1 MDASRNDLI
10 RELLGIFDT
19 VDNLRFDNMRLRDR
33 VAMLESTV
41 PGVTEIGALD
51 EHVMAYGREELVK
64 KAMPYWNEVKV
75 TVNDDDGEVV
85 GVESFED
92 WCSRHIRKSEIPS
105 WCSWDDFIEYFN
117 AELRSVYDKER
128 ESAIAELR
136 NEGE

>member
-41 PGVTEIGALD
+41 PGVTEIGAMD
-51 EHVMAYGREELVK
+51 ERVMAYGREEMVK
-64 KAMPYWNEVKV
+64 KVLSYWKDVKI
-75 TVNDDDGEVV
+75 TVNDEDGDVI
-85 GVESFED
+85 GVESLED
-92 WCSRHIRKSEIPS
+92 WCRRHIEKGKIPS
-105 WCSWDDFIEYFN
+105 WCSWDDFIDYFN
-117 AELRSVYDKER
+117 AELRSTYDKER